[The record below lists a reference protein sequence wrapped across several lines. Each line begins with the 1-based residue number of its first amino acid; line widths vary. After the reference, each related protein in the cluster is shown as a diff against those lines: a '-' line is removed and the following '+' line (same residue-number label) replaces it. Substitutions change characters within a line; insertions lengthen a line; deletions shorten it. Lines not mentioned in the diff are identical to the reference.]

1 MLQPRTHFEQ
11 VPLEV
16 VRKIVEEELRRKEA
30 ADKDRVGQTTTT
42 ETDLVERQEQSDAR
56 VDSSCEAEVCKQS

>member
-1 MLQPRTHFEQ
+1 MLQPRTHFER

-30 ADKDRVGQTTTT
+30 ADKVRVGQTTTT
-42 ETDLVERQEQSDAR
+42 ETDLVERQEQSDPR
-56 VDSSCEAEVCKQS
+56 LGSSCEAEVCKQS

>member
-1 MLQPRTHFEQ
+1 MLQPRTHFER

-30 ADKDRVGQTTTT
+30 ADKVRVGQTTTT
-42 ETDLVERQEQSDAR
+42 ETDLVERQEQSDPR